1 MSLTDPRI
9 RVLAVDDHAILR
21 EGVAALI
28 ESQPDMEL
36 VAEAATGAEAIELHQ
51 RYGPH
56 VTLVDL
62 ALPDMSGVEVIQA
75 IRARTARARFVVL
88 TTFSGDVQALRAL
101 KAGATG
107 YLLKSMLRKDL
118 LDTIRTV
125 HAGGKYIPPEVS
137 IDIATH
143 AAGEGLS
150 AREIEVLA
158 WVAEG
163 NSNKLVASRLGITE
177 DTVKNHM
184 RAILSKL
191 GASDRTHAVTI
202 AMRRGFLDLRP

>member
-51 RYGPH
+51 RFGPH

-107 YLLKSMLRKDL
+107 
-118 LDTIRTV
+118 
-125 HAGGKYIPPEVS
+125 
-137 IDIATH
+137 
-143 AAGEGLS
+143 
-150 AREIEVLA
+150 
-158 WVAEG
+158 
-163 NSNKLVASRLGITE
+163 
-177 DTVKNHM
+177 
-184 RAILSKL
+184 
-191 GASDRTHAVTI
+191 
-202 AMRRGFLDLRP
+202 